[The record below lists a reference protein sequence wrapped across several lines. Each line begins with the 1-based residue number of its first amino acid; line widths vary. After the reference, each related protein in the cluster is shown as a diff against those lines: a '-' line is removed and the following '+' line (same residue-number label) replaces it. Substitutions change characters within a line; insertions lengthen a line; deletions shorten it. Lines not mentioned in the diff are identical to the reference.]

1 MEKKITYAQ
10 ALNTVLTNEN
20 IVLAS
25 DVREKLEALL
35 ASVWKKSGEK
45 KDTAQQVESA
55 EMVERIYQEMEADR
69 TYSIAE
75 LLKELPVVADFNAK
89 HENDMS
95 VQRMANLLKTL
106 VDGGKVIKT
115 TEKRRVYYTKAWA
128 QKLRGEQNSPLN
140 KS

>member
-10 ALNTVLTNEN
+10 ALNTVLSNEN

-35 ASVWKKSGEK
+35 ASVSKKSGEK
-45 KDTAQQVESA
+45 KDTAQQVENA

-106 VDGGKVIKT
+106 VDSGKVIKT
-115 TEKRRVYYTKAWA
+115 TEKRRVYYTKA
-128 QKLRGEQNSPLN
+128 
-140 KS
+140 

>member
-10 ALNTVLTNEN
+10 ALNTVLSNEN

-35 ASVWKKSGEK
+35 ASVSKKSGEK
-45 KDTAQQVESA
+45 KDTAQQVENA
-55 EMVERIYQEMEADR
+55 EMVERIYQEMEANR

-106 VDGGKVIKT
+106 VDGGKVVKT
-115 TEKRRVYYTKAWA
+115 TEKRRVYYTKA
-128 QKLRGEQNSPLN
+128 
-140 KS
+140 

>member
-35 ASVWKKSGEK
+35 ASVSKKSGEK
-45 KDTAQQVESA
+45 KDTAQQVENA
-55 EMVERIYQEMEADR
+55 EMVERIYQEMAAGR

-95 VQRMANLLKTL
+95 TQRMGNLLKTL
-106 VDGGKVIKT
+106 VDGGRVIKT
-115 TEKRRVYYTKAWA
+115 TEKRRVYYTKA
-128 QKLRGEQNSPLN
+128 
-140 KS
+140 

>member
-10 ALNTVLTNEN
+10 ALNTVLSNEN

-35 ASVWKKSGEK
+35 ASVSKKSGEK
-45 KDTAQQVESA
+45 KDTAQQVENA

-106 VDGGKVIKT
+106 VDGGKVVKT
-115 TEKRRVYYTKAWA
+115 TEKRRVYYTKA
-128 QKLRGEQNSPLN
+128 
-140 KS
+140 

>member
-10 ALNTVLTNEN
+10 ALNTVLSNEN

-35 ASVWKKSGEK
+35 ASVSKKSGEK
-45 KDTAQQVESA
+45 KDTAQQVENA
-55 EMVERIYQEMEADR
+55 EMVERIYQEMAAGR

-89 HENDMS
+89 HETDMS
-95 VQRMANLLKTL
+95 TQRTANLLKTL

-115 TEKRRVYYTKAWA
+115 TDTRRVYYTKA
-128 QKLRGEQNSPLN
+128 
-140 KS
+140 

>member
-10 ALNTVLTNEN
+10 ALNTVLSNEN

-35 ASVWKKSGEK
+35 ASVSKKSGEK
-45 KDTAQQVESA
+45 KDTAQQVENA
-55 EMVERIYQEMEADR
+55 EMVERIYQEMAAGR

-89 HENDMS
+89 HENGMS
-95 VQRMANLLKTL
+95 TPRMANLLKTL
-106 VDGGKVIKT
+106 VDSGRVIKT
-115 TEKRRVYYTKAWA
+115 TEKRRVYYTKA
-128 QKLRGEQNSPLN
+128 
-140 KS
+140 

>member
-10 ALNTVLTNEN
+10 ALNTVLSNEN

-35 ASVWKKSGEK
+35 ASVSKKSGEK
-45 KDTAQQVESA
+45 KDTAQQVENA

-106 VDGGKVIKT
+106 VDGGRVIKT
-115 TEKRRVYYTKAWA
+115 TEKRRVYYTKA
-128 QKLRGEQNSPLN
+128 
-140 KS
+140 

>member
-10 ALNTVLTNEN
+10 ALNTVLNNEN

-35 ASVWKKSGEK
+35 ASVSKKSGEK
-45 KDTAQQVESA
+45 KETAQQVENA
-55 EMVERIYQEMEADR
+55 TMVERIYQEMEANR

-75 LLKELPVVADFNAK
+75 LLKELPVVADYNQN

-95 VQRMANLLKTL
+95 TQRMANLLKTL

-115 TEKRRVYYTKAWA
+115 TEKRRVYYTKA
-128 QKLRGEQNSPLN
+128 
-140 KS
+140 

>member
-10 ALNTVLTNEN
+10 ALNTVLSNEN

-35 ASVWKKSGEK
+35 ASVSKKSGEK
-45 KDTAQQVESA
+45 KDTAQQVENA
-55 EMVERIYQEMEADR
+55 EMVERIYQEMEANR

-106 VDGGKVIKT
+106 VDGGRVIKT
-115 TEKRRVYYTKAWA
+115 TEKRRVYYTKA
-128 QKLRGEQNSPLN
+128 
-140 KS
+140 

>member
-10 ALNTVLTNEN
+10 ALHTVLDNEN

-35 ASVWKKSGEK
+35 ASVSKKSGERK
-45 KDTAQQVESA
+45 ETAQQVENA
-55 EMVERIYQEMEADR
+55 TMVERIYQEMEANR

-75 LLKELPVVADFNAK
+75 LIKELPVVADFNAN

-95 VQRMANLLKTL
+95 TQRMANLLRTL
-106 VDGGKVIKT
+106 VEDGKVIKT
-115 TEKRRVYYTKAWA
+115 TEKRRVYYTKA
-128 QKLRGEQNSPLN
+128 
-140 KS
+140 

>member
-10 ALNTVLTNEN
+10 ALNTVLSNEN

-35 ASVWKKSGEK
+35 TSVSKKSGEK
-45 KDTAQQVESA
+45 KDTAQQVENA

-106 VDGGKVIKT
+106 VDDGKVIKT
-115 TEKRRVYYTKAWA
+115 TEKRRVYYTKA
-128 QKLRGEQNSPLN
+128 
-140 KS
+140 

>member
-10 ALNTVLTNEN
+10 TLNTVLSNEN

-35 ASVWKKSGEK
+35 ASVSKKSGEK
-45 KDTAQQVESA
+45 KDTAQQVENA

-115 TEKRRVYYTKAWA
+115 TEKRRVYYTKA
-128 QKLRGEQNSPLN
+128 
-140 KS
+140 

>member
-10 ALNTVLTNEN
+10 ALNTVLNNEN

-35 ASVWKKSGEK
+35 ASVSKKSGEK
-45 KDTAQQVESA
+45 KDTAQQVENA
-55 EMVERIYQEMEADR
+55 TMVERIYQEMEANR

-75 LLKELPVVADFNAK
+75 LLKELPVVADFNVN

-95 VQRMANLLKTL
+95 TQRLANLLKTL
-106 VDGGKVIKT
+106 VEDGRVIKT
-115 TEKRRVYYTKAWA
+115 TEKRRVYYTKA
-128 QKLRGEQNSPLN
+128 
-140 KS
+140 

>member
-10 ALNTVLTNEN
+10 ALNTVLNNEN

-35 ASVWKKSGEK
+35 ASVSKKSGEK
-45 KDTAQQVESA
+45 KDTAQQVENA
-55 EMVERIYQEMEADR
+55 EMVERIYQEMEANR

-89 HENDMS
+89 HEQDMS

-106 VDGGKVIKT
+106 VDGGRVIKT
-115 TEKRRVYYTKAWA
+115 TEKRRVYYTKA
-128 QKLRGEQNSPLN
+128 
-140 KS
+140 

>member
-10 ALNTVLTNEN
+10 ALNTVLSNEN
-20 IVLAS
+20 IVLAA

-35 ASVWKKSGEK
+35 ASVSKKSGEK
-45 KDTAQQVESA
+45 KDTAQQVENA

-89 HENDMS
+89 HEQDMS

-115 TEKRRVYYTKAWA
+115 SEKRRVYYTKA
-128 QKLRGEQNSPLN
+128 
-140 KS
+140 

>member
-10 ALNTVLTNEN
+10 ALNTVLSNEN

-35 ASVWKKSGEK
+35 ASVSKKSGEK
-45 KDTAQQVESA
+45 KDTAQQVENA
-55 EMVERIYQEMEADR
+55 EMVERIYQEMEANR

-75 LLKELPVVADFNAK
+75 LLKELPVVADFNTK

-95 VQRMANLLKTL
+95 TQRMANLLKTL
-106 VDGGKVIKT
+106 VDGGRVIKT
-115 TEKRRVYYTKAWA
+115 TEKRRVYYTKA
-128 QKLRGEQNSPLN
+128 
-140 KS
+140 

>member
-10 ALNTVLTNEN
+10 ALNTVLNNEN

-35 ASVWKKSGEK
+35 ASVSKKSGERK
-45 KDTAQQVESA
+45 ETAQQVENA
-55 EMVERIYQEMEADR
+55 EMVERIYQEMEENR

-89 HENDMS
+89 HENEMS
-95 VQRMANLLKTL
+95 PQRMANLLRTL
-106 VDGGKVIKT
+106 VENGKVVKT
-115 TEKRRVYYTKAWA
+115 TEKRRVYYTKA
-128 QKLRGEQNSPLN
+128 
-140 KS
+140 

>member
-10 ALNTVLTNEN
+10 ALNTVLSNEN

-35 ASVWKKSGEK
+35 ASVSKKSGEK
-45 KDTAQQVESA
+45 KDTAQQVENA
-55 EMVERIYQEMEADR
+55 EMVERIYQEMAAGR

-95 VQRMANLLKTL
+95 FQKMPNLLTTL
-106 VDGGKVIKT
+106 VDGGNVIKT
-115 TEKRRVYYTKAWA
+115 TEKRRVYYTKA
-128 QKLRGEQNSPLN
+128 
-140 KS
+140 

>member
-10 ALNTVLTNEN
+10 ALNTVLNNEN

-35 ASVWKKSGEK
+35 TSVSKKSGEK
-45 KDTAQQVESA
+45 KDTTQQVENA
-55 EMVERIYQEMEADR
+55 AMVERIYQEMEANR

-75 LLKELPVVADFNAK
+75 LLKELPVVADFNAN
-89 HENDMS
+89 HETEMS
-95 VQRMANLLKTL
+95 TQRMANLLKTL

-115 TEKRRVYYTKAWA
+115 TEKRRVYYTKA
-128 QKLRGEQNSPLN
+128 
-140 KS
+140 

>member
-10 ALNTVLTNEN
+10 ALNTVLNNEN

-35 ASVWKKSGEK
+35 TSVSKKSGEK
-45 KDTAQQVESA
+45 KDTAQQVENA
-55 EMVERIYQEMEADR
+55 AMVERIYQEMEANR

-75 LLKELPVVADFNAK
+75 LLKELPVVADFNAN
-89 HENDMS
+89 HETEMS
-95 VQRMANLLKTL
+95 TQRMANLLKTL

-115 TEKRRVYYTKAWA
+115 TEKRRVYYTKA
-128 QKLRGEQNSPLN
+128 
-140 KS
+140 

>member
-10 ALNTVLTNEN
+10 ALNTVLSNEN
-20 IVLAS
+20 IVLTS

-35 ASVWKKSGEK
+35 ASVSKKSGEK
-45 KDTAQQVESA
+45 KDTAQQIENA
-55 EMVERIYQEMEADR
+55 EMVERIYQEMEANR

-106 VDGGKVIKT
+106 VDSGKVIKT
-115 TEKRRVYYTKAWA
+115 SEKRRVYYTKA
-128 QKLRGEQNSPLN
+128 
-140 KS
+140 

>member
-10 ALNTVLTNEN
+10 ALNTVLSNEN

-35 ASVWKKSGEK
+35 ASVSKKSGEK
-45 KDTAQQVESA
+45 KDTAQQVENA

-89 HENDMS
+89 YENDMS
-95 VQRMANLLKTL
+95 VQRMANLLKNL
-106 VDGGKVIKT
+106 VDGGRVIKT
-115 TEKRRVYYTKAWA
+115 TEKRRVYYTKA
-128 QKLRGEQNSPLN
+128 
-140 KS
+140 

>member
-10 ALNTVLTNEN
+10 ALNTVLNNEN
-20 IVLAS
+20 IVLAA

-35 ASVWKKSGEK
+35 ASVSKKSGEK
-45 KDTAQQVESA
+45 KDTAQQVENA
-55 EMVERIYQEMEADR
+55 EMVERIYQEMEANR

-95 VQRMANLLKTL
+95 TQRMVNLLKTL
-106 VDGGKVIKT
+106 VDGGRVIKT
-115 TEKRRVYYTKAWA
+115 TEKRRVYYTKA
-128 QKLRGEQNSPLN
+128 
-140 KS
+140 

>member
-10 ALNTVLTNEN
+10 ALNTVLSNKN

-35 ASVWKKSGEK
+35 ASVSKKSSEK
-45 KDTAQQVESA
+45 KDTAQQVENA

-115 TEKRRVYYTKAWA
+115 TEKRRVYYTKA
-128 QKLRGEQNSPLN
+128 
-140 KS
+140 

>member
-10 ALNTVLTNEN
+10 ALNTVLSNEN

-35 ASVWKKSGEK
+35 ASVSKKSGEK
-45 KDTAQQVESA
+45 KDTAQQVENA

-95 VQRMANLLKTL
+95 IQRMANLLKTL

-115 TEKRRVYYTKAWA
+115 TEKRRVYYTKA
-128 QKLRGEQNSPLN
+128 
-140 KS
+140 

>member
-10 ALNTVLTNEN
+10 ALNTVLENEN

-35 ASVWKKSGEK
+35 ASVSKKSGEK
-45 KDTAQQVESA
+45 KDTAQQVENA
-55 EMVERIYQEMEADR
+55 EMVERIYQEMEANR

-75 LLKELPVVADFNAK
+75 LLKELPVVSDYNQK

-95 VQRMANLLKTL
+95 TQRMANLLKTL

-115 TEKRRVYYTKAWA
+115 TEKRRVYYTKA
-128 QKLRGEQNSPLN
+128 
-140 KS
+140 

>member
-10 ALNTVLTNEN
+10 ALNTVLSNKN

-35 ASVWKKSGEK
+35 ASVSKKSGEK
-45 KDTAQQVESA
+45 KDTAQQVENA
-55 EMVERIYQEMEADR
+55 EMVERIYQEMKADR

-115 TEKRRVYYTKAWA
+115 TEKRRVYYTKA
-128 QKLRGEQNSPLN
+128 
-140 KS
+140 

>member
-10 ALNTVLTNEN
+10 ALNTVLSNEN

-35 ASVWKKSGEK
+35 ASVSKKSGEK
-45 KDTAQQVESA
+45 KDTAQQVENA
-55 EMVERIYQEMEADR
+55 EMVERIYQEMEANR

-89 HENDMS
+89 HEQDMS

-115 TEKRRVYYTKAWA
+115 TEKRRVYYTKA
-128 QKLRGEQNSPLN
+128 
-140 KS
+140 